1 MNVVT
6 ERLAVIAA
14 VTLPI
19 TALSSV
25 LGTNLIVNEQT
36 QWIPLAITLVADDGR
51 VSCEWAV
58 VSQTWRVLS
67 SQIRG
72 GSSKARPTVKY
83 ARQRRQRPRKS
94 TRPADWAVFAAQ
106 MGHDRALLASYF
118 DLKNPD
124 RGVGR

>member
-58 VSQTWRVLS
+58 VSTINMAGAFVSNSWRIFNGAPDREV
-67 SQIRG
+67 RTP
-72 GSSKARPTVKY
+72 APT
-83 ARQRRQRPRKS
+83 ATTES
-94 TRPADWAVFAAQ
+94 MRPADWAVFAAQ
-106 MGHDRALLASYF
+106 MGHDRALLATST
-118 DLKNPD
+118 
-124 RGVGR
+124 